1 MGNTNSIAD
10 KSKRK
15 EGGAAKGSSSGDDDN
30 GSYKFRAFS
39 KQYETHGM
47 VQDGLRKA
55 GLEASRLMIGIDYT
69 ISNTD
74 AGKRTFGGLS
84 LHYLGDDA
92 NLMNPYQQ
100 VISTLG
106 RTLDSFSDNNVIPAY
121 GFGSRDTKDKS
132 IFNVSNTPNGLNN
145 GVEEV
150 LQAYRTITPAV
161 ALGGPTSFAPII
173 NKAIEIVRAERA
185 YYILVI
191 IADGELTPD
200 TQFCDATSKSM
211 AAVVEA
217 SKYPISIIIVGVGDG
232 PWDQMR
238 HFDNDLP
245 ERKFDNINFVD
256 FDKEWVGDTIEAKD
270 TSFAIAALQ
279 EIPEQYTAIR
289 KLGYV

>member
-1 MGNTNSIAD
+1 MGNNNSTSSN
-10 KSKRK
+10 KK
-15 EGGAAKGSSSGDDDN
+15 EGRQTQKKNDDD
-30 GSYKFRAFS
+30 GQYKFRAFS
-39 KQYETHGM
+39 KQYETIGM

-55 GLEASRLMIGIDYT
+55 GLEASRLMLGIDYT

-84 LHYLGDDA
+84 LHYLSDDES
-92 NLMNPYQQ
+92 LSNPYQQ

-106 RTLDSFSDNNVIPAY
+106 RTLDSFSDNKIIPTY

-132 IFNVSNTPNGLNN
+132 IFNVSGNPTGFNN

-150 LQAYRTITPAV
+150 LNSYKVITPTV
-161 ALGGPTSFAPII
+161 SLGGPTSFAPII

-200 TQFCDATSKSM
+200 TEFCDATTKSM
-211 AAVVEA
+211 QAVVEA
-217 SKYPISIIIVGVGDG
+217 SKYPISIVIVGVGDG

-245 ERKFDNINFVD
+245 QRKFDNVNFVD

-289 KLGYV
+289 KLGYL

>member
-1 MGNTNSIAD
+1 MGNSNSSQPA
-10 KSKRK
+10 K
-15 EGGAAKGSSSGDDDN
+15 KGSGRGNNSDEGE
-30 GSYKFRAFS
+30 YKFRAFS
-39 KQYETHGM
+39 KQYETLGM

-55 GLEASRLMIGIDYT
+55 GLEASRLMLGIDYT

-84 LHYLGDDA
+84 LHYLSDDPS
-92 NLMNPYQQ
+92 LMNPYQQ

-106 RTLDSFSDNNVIPAY
+106 RTLDSFSDNKIIPTF
-121 GFGSRDTKDKS
+121 GFGSRDTKDQS
-132 IFNVSNTPNGLNN
+132 VFSVSGRPDGLNN
-145 GVEEV
+145 GVEQV
-150 LQAYRTITPAV
+150 LESYRVITPTI

-173 NKAIEIVRAERA
+173 NRAIEIVKADRA

-200 TQFCDATSKSM
+200 TEFCNATTQSM
-211 AAVVEA
+211 RAVVEA

-245 ERKFDNINFVD
+245 QRRFDNINFVD
-256 FDKEWVGDTIEAKD
+256 FDREWVGDTIEAKD

-289 KLGYV
+289 KLGYI

>member
-1 MGNTNSIAD
+1 MGNNNSSQS
-10 KSKRK
+10 SKKKRSTRSRSDDSDDEE
-15 EGGAAKGSSSGDDDN
+15 EG
-30 GSYKFRAFS
+30 YKFRAFS
-39 KQYETHGM
+39 KQYETLGM

-55 GLEASRLMIGIDYT
+55 GLEASRLMLGIDYT

-84 LHYLGDDA
+84 LHYLNGADTS
-92 NLMNPYQQ
+92 LMNPYQQ

-106 RTLDSFSDNNVIPAY
+106 RTLDSFSDNKIIPTF
-121 GFGSRDTKDKS
+121 GFGSRDTKDQS
-132 IFNVSNTPNGLNN
+132 VFSVSSRPDGLND
-145 GVEEV
+145 GVDAV
-150 LQAYRTITPAV
+150 LEAYRVITPTI

-173 NKAIEIVRAERA
+173 NKAIEIVKADRA

-200 TQFCDATSKSM
+200 TEFCSATTQSM
-211 AAVVEA
+211 RAVVEA
-217 SKYPISIIIVGVGDG
+217 SNYPISIIIVGVGDG

-245 ERKFDNINFVD
+245 QRKFDNINFVD

-279 EIPEQYTAIR
+279 EIPDQYTAIR

>member
-1 MGNTNSIAD
+1 MGNNNSSQSSKKGKE
-10 KSKRK
+10 KSKSK
-15 EGGAAKGSSSGDDDN
+15 DD
-30 GSYKFRAFS
+30 GEYKFRAFS
-39 KQYETHGM
+39 KQYETLGM

-55 GLEASRLMIGIDYT
+55 GLEASRLMLGIDYT

-84 LHYLGDDA
+84 LHYLNDDP

-106 RTLDSFSDNNVIPAY
+106 RTLDSFSDNKIIPTF
-121 GFGSRDTKDKS
+121 GFGSRDTKDQS
-132 IFNVSNTPNGLNN
+132 VFSVAGRPDGLNN
-145 GVEEV
+145 GVENV
-150 LQAYRTITPAV
+150 LESYRVITPTI

-173 NKAIEIVRAERA
+173 NKAIEIVKADRA

-200 TQFCDATSKSM
+200 TEFCNATTQSM
-211 AAVVEA
+211 RAVVEA

-245 ERKFDNINFVD
+245 QRRFDNINFVD

-279 EIPEQYTAIR
+279 EIPDQYTAIR
-289 KLGYV
+289 KLGYI